1 MDVKSKIAFFEAKSS
16 NNMESNVK
24 KVRVNATR
32 RRPKTFDGFLTSIY
46 EDKSNEILLKKQS
59 EACKVNRKHIR
70 RKHRIFEDESNSE
83 DCRLNRTPSLPK
95 KKWNLLFQ
103 NWKEVALKDRNLAL
117 SVT

>member
-24 KVRVNATR
+24 IVRVNATR
-32 RRPKTFDGFLTSIY
+32 RRPKTFDGFLTSIH

-70 RKHRIFEDESNSE
+70 RKHRIFDIS
-83 DCRLNRTPSLPK
+83 
-95 KKWNLLFQ
+95 WNLYEIIQIIHLHSLEWSQ
-103 NWKEVALKDRNLAL
+103 KI
-117 SVT
+117 